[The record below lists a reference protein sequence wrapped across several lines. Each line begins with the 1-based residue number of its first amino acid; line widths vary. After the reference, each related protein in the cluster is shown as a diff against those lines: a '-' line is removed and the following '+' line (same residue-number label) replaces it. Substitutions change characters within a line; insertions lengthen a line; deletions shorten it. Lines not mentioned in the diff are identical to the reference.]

1 MSKDGFSWEHEL
13 NSWRCGMRNVPLNAL
28 RVFEAAAR
36 RGTFSA
42 AAEELCVTQSAV
54 SHQIRHVED
63 WLGASLF
70 AREGNRLR
78 LLPHG
83 EALSRTLSASFGE
96 IERAC
101 RLARRASEPA
111 TLVIAAIPSVA
122 VCWLVPRL
130 ADFRARHP
138 GAEIRVIYAIHGQR
152 IDFADADFA
161 LVFSQGRPEVE
172 GIRATPFLPGASAP
186 VCSPQLASKI
196 AGDDLGATLLAAGLL
211 HDSGLGGWRQWLER
225 AGFEPPAA
233 LPGPVFEDFNLLRAA
248 ALAGQG
254 VALCPV
260 AMIEE
265 DLRVGRLVQLSAA
278 TVHDDYQYYLLDHLP
293 TDPRAQ
299 KAAGDFRAWLLA
311 ARGRPEP

>member
-1 MSKDGFSWEHEL
+1 MTQL
-13 NSWRCGMRNVPLNAL
+13 PLNAL

-36 RGTFSA
+36 HGSFSL

-54 SHQIRHVED
+54 SHQMRQFEA
-63 WLGASLF
+63 WLGGPLF

-83 EALSRTLSASFGE
+83 EVLARTLSASFGE
-96 IERAC
+96 IEHAC
-101 RLARRASEPA
+101 RRARRAAGPPV
-111 TLVIAAIPSVA
+111 LVIAAVPSIA

-138 GAEIRVIYAIHGQR
+138 GIDIRVVYALHGQR
-152 IDFADADFA
+152 VDFTDIDFAV
-161 LVFSQGRPEVE
+161 VFSKEAPAIE

-186 VCSPQLASKI
+186 VCNPRLA
-196 AGDDLGATLLAAGLL
+196 AGIPREDLGPALLAAGLL
-211 HDSGLGGWRQWLER
+211 HDSGPDGWREWLRR
-225 AGFEPPAA
+225 AGVTAPEV

-260 AMIEE
+260 ALIGE
-265 DLRVGRLVQLSAA
+265 DLEAGRLARLSAV
-278 TVHDDYQYYLLDHLP
+278 TVHEDRGYHLLERTAAGP
-293 TDPRAQ
+293 AER
-299 KAAGDFRAWLLA
+299 KAAGVFRAWLLGA
-311 ARGRPEP
+311 VEATA

>member
-1 MSKDGFSWEHEL
+1 MAQ
-13 NSWRCGMRNVPLNAL
+13 VPLNAL

-36 RGTFSA
+36 HGSFSA
-42 AAEELCVTQSAV
+42 AADELCVTQSAV
-54 SHQIRHVED
+54 SHQIRHFED
-63 WLGASLF
+63 WLGGPLF

-83 EALSRTLSASFGE
+83 EALARTLSASFSE
-96 IERAC
+96 IDLAC
-101 RLARRASEPA
+101 RRARRSSGPA

-138 GAEIRVIYAIHGQR
+138 GTEIRIVYAIHGQR

-161 LVFSQGRPEVE
+161 FVFSQGEPVLD
-172 GIRATPFLPGASAP
+172 GIRSGPFLPGASAP
-186 VCSPQLASKI
+186 VCSPQLA
-196 AGDDLGATLLAAGLL
+196 AEMTGGDFGAQLLAAGLL
-211 HDSGLGGWRQWLER
+211 HDSDLGGWREWLTR
-225 AGFEPPAA
+225 AGIAPPST
-233 LPGPVFEDFNLLRAA
+233 LPGPVFADFNLLRAA

-265 DLRVGRLVQLSAA
+265 DLQTGRLVQLSAI
-278 TVHDDYQYYLLDHLP
+278 TVHEEYGYYLLDRP
-293 TDPRAQ
+293 PADAPAQ
-299 KAAGDFRAWLLA
+299 KAAEAFRSWLLA
-311 ARGRPEP
+311 ARDAEPVRAFR